1 MTSTPS
7 DLLDSLMPLRER
19 MTAWRRDIH
28 GHPELAY
35 KEHRTASRVAELLR
49 DFGFDEVT
57 EGVGG
62 TGVVG
67 VLRQGEGPL
76 LGLRA
81 DMDAL
86 PIDELND
93 FDHRSQ
99 NQGIMHACGHDG
111 HTAMLLGAALSAAE
125 TRRFQGSAVF
135 IFQPAEEGLAG
146 AKAMIDDG
154 LFERWPVEAVY
165 GLHNLP
171 GLPAGRIAVSPGP
184 CMAAADKLDILVR
197 GKGGHA
203 AAPDLGRDP
212 VLAGAAAIQALQ
224 QITSRNLPPTETAVV
239 SVTCFHAGE
248 TFNVIPDDARLK
260 GTVRYFTP
268 EMGDLVRNRV
278 VQILDGIALAHD
290 VSISLDLQRGYPP
303 TINSAAEAD
312 FARGVAARVLGA
324 ENAPPQP
331 PRMFAEDFSFML
343 QEKPG
348 AYGFIGNGGSPGLHN
363 ARYDFND
370 EILPMGAAYFRGL
383 IETALSAS

>member
-1 MTSTPS
+1 MTSPPA
-7 DLLDSLMPLRER
+7 DLLKALIPLKDR

-35 KEHRTASRVAELLR
+35 KEHRTAARVAELLR

-67 VLRQGEGPL
+67 LLRQGEGPM

-99 NQGIMHACGHDG
+99 HGGVMHACGHDG
-111 HTAMLLGAALSAAE
+111 HTAMLLGAALSTAQ
-125 TRRFQGSAVF
+125 TRRFKGSVAF

-154 LFERWPVEAVY
+154 LFDRWPVEAIY

-184 CMAAADKLDILVR
+184 QLAAADKLLIEVR
-197 GKGGHA
+197 ARGGHA

-212 VLAGAAAIQALQ
+212 VLAGSAAVQALQ
-224 QITSRNLPPTETAVV
+224 QIVSRNLSPTETAVI
-239 SVTCFHAGE
+239 SVTCFNAGE
-248 TFNVIPDDARLK
+248 TFNVIPDNATLK

-268 EMGDLVRNRV
+268 ETGDMVRNRISDV
-278 VQILDGIALAHD
+278 LEGVALAQD
-290 VSISLDLQRGYPP
+290 VRITLELQRGYPP

-312 FARGVAARVLGA
+312 FARSVAAAVLGQ
-324 ENAPPQP
+324 ENAPVQT

-343 QEKPG
+343 QMRPG

-370 EILPMGAAYFRGL
+370 EILPVGAAYFRGL
-383 IETALSAS
+383 VEAALKP

>member
-1 MTSTPS
+1 
-7 DLLDSLMPLRER
+7 
-19 MTAWRRDIH
+19 
-28 GHPELAY
+28 
-35 KEHRTASRVAELLR
+35 
-49 DFGFDEVT
+49 
-57 EGVGG
+57 
-62 TGVVG
+62 
-67 VLRQGEGPL
+67 
-76 LGLRA
+76 
-81 DMDAL
+81 
-86 PIDELND
+86 
-93 FDHRSQ
+93 
-99 NQGIMHACGHDG
+99 MHACGHDG

-224 QITSRNLPPTETAVV
+224 QITSRNLPPTDTAVV

-331 PRMFAEDFSFML
+331 PR
-343 QEKPG
+343 
-348 AYGFIGNGGSPGLHN
+348 NGGSPGLHN